1 MRFLQLP
8 AFLAAYLA
16 VRDSQPV
23 FNPRVYERQSA
34 TCQAFNRNEGRN
46 MDLDIRTPPRF
57 DFCISKFSM

>member
-23 FNPRVYERQSA
+23 FNPRIYEKQIA
-34 TCQAFNRNEGRN
+34 TCQAVNRNEGRN
-46 MDLDIRTPPRF
+46 MDLDIRMPPHF
-57 DFCISKFSM
+57 YFCISKFSM